1 MSSSKLNELIKQ
13 KLLKDV
19 DRAARNTIG
28 KASRKAL
35 STTSA
40 SQCLVLD
47 RRAVTALTLG
57 MEEGIGRKLT
67 SYERKKYRSSVK
79 TFFIGMSK
87 PYPNVPGRK
96 YFLDILRRNKLEL
109 GRNIFF
115 LGTDFD
121 GIKAKYHKHNKK
133 FIKDTKS
140 LNGTDYDVK
149 KPGSPGGNGVQ
160 FDHGAEGTAIGT
172 LGGGA
177 SAVSVALDKGVD
189 FEHLKSVASENLEAI
204 LATQF
209 HELSSSA
216 RSKMHKRLFDI
227 IINQDQVVKPGTGG
241 GIVGGVGIIIRP
253 IKTKDNASRST
264 LEKQEQAAL
273 IEAVSKT
280 IETTDWFAQEGSS
293 SLRNKAKAAAIL
305 SVTDPLTKLS
315 KKSKGKLSLK
325 LDPKITQTALKT
337 NSKGSKRTKKDSGV
351 SPTAYTTKKG
361 RLATGA
367 IASKVGK
374 RAKQSNFNTV
384 SMIGILNSKLSD
396 TVAKN
401 MGSPKLNYRT
411 GRFAGSV
418 RVTDI
423 TITAKG
429 HPSIGYTYQRDPYE
443 VFESSSGSKFSSME
457 RDPRKLID
465 VSIRELAAQQAIGR
479 LFTRR
484 V

>member
-13 KLLKDV
+13 KLLRDV

-28 KASRKAL
+28 TAARKAL

-47 RRAVTALTLG
+47 RKAVTALTLG

-67 SYERKKYRSSVK
+67 SYERKKYRASVK
-79 TFFIGMSK
+79 NFFIGMSK

-96 YFLDILRRNKLEL
+96 YFLDILKRNKLEL

-121 GIKAKYHKHNKK
+121 GIKVNYHRHNKK
-133 FIKDTKS
+133 FIEDTKS
-140 LNGTDYDVK
+140 LKGTEYDVN
-149 KPGSPGGNGVQ
+149 KPGKAGGNGVQ
-160 FDHGAEGTAIGT
+160 FDHGAEGTAIGA
-172 LGGGA
+172 LGGGSA
-177 SAVSVALDKGVD
+177 AVSVALDKGVD
-189 FEHLKSVASENLEAI
+189 FNHLKEVASKNLEAI
-204 LATQF
+204 LASQF

-227 IINQDQVVKPGTGG
+227 IVNQDQVVNLGTNG
-241 GIVGGVGIIIRP
+241 GIFGGVGIIIRP
-253 IKTKDNASRST
+253 IKTKDNASKSA
-264 LEKQEQAAL
+264 LEKQEQAA
-273 IEAVSKT
+273 IIKAVSKT
-280 IETTDWFAQEGSS
+280 IQTTDWFAQEGSS
-293 SLRNKAKAAAIL
+293 SLRSKAKAATVL
-305 SVTDPLTKLS
+305 NVTDPLTKLT
-315 KKSKGKLSLK
+315 KKSKGKLSVK
-325 LDPKITQTALKT
+325 LSPEITQTKLKT
-337 NSKGSKRTKKDSGV
+337 NSKGKQKTKKDGGI
-351 SPTAYTTKKG
+351 SPVASTNKRG

-384 SMIGILNSKLSD
+384 SMIGILNSRLSD

-401 MGSPKLNYRT
+401 MGSPRLNYQT
-411 GRFAGSV
+411 GRFANSV

-443 VFESSSGSKFSSME
+443 VFESSSGSKFSSMQ

-465 VSIRELAAQQAIGR
+465 TSIRELAAQQAIGR